1 MISAERKNQSEKY
14 QRTLTHDRVTY
25 NDQMSA
31 LLMLKRI
38 LKLNT
43 RTGVRSSVSPVCR
56 LLSDEDM
63 VNERRNSAPQ
73 AWDSP
78 SMLRQNACSLTPE
91 DSPLPA
97 VRLFARPVSDH
108 DYSFGSFPRALRK
121 RTTAD
126 PPSLAPRPNSMC
138 EGLRRQ
144 NPNQVVLKM
153 IEEAERDLAGGQS
166 SDPDLRFSAL
176 AGSLTPSPA
185 KKKVSLAQRRGA
197 RNLSLMIPGGVPGGE
212 PPGAALRDS
221 SVDATLDINPGG
233 CRGVN
238 GLGLALRGV
247 KEKRLKERPRIYPKS
262 AARHLRP
269 TTLPGKAG
277 GIAPEHPQGCV
288 PGPDASTCDN
298 IRSANDDCERA
309 SLWLFAASSII
320 DLLHWLDGLMIS
332 LGAFFFSLLV
342 GLFKVPVRVV
352 SAIISDKPPWIPGT
366 PQTVRKSSYVGG
378 CA

>member
-1 MISAERKNQSEKY
+1 M
-14 QRTLTHDRVTY
+14 
-25 NDQMSA
+25 
-31 LLMLKRI
+31 
-38 LKLNT
+38 
-43 RTGVRSSVSPVCR
+43 VRR
-56 LLSDEDM
+56 H
-63 VNERRNSAPQ
+63 SAPQ
-73 AWDSP
+73 AGDSP
-78 SMLRQNACSLTPE
+78 SMLRQNTCSLTPE
-91 DSPLPA
+91 DSPPPA
-97 VRLFARPVSDH
+97 MRLFGRAVSDH
-108 DYSFGSFPRALRK
+108 DYSFGCASQRQRTSVDGLFRK
-121 RTTAD
+121 ST
-126 PPSLAPRPNSMC
+126 PPSLAPRPNTMC
-138 EGLRRQ
+138 KGLRRQ
-144 NPNQVVLKM
+144 NPNQVVLRM

-352 SAIISDKPPWIPGT
+352 SAIISDKPPWIPDT
-366 PQTVRKSSYVGG
+366 PQTVRESSSVLLIHAFVVVSMNVWVAAHDE
-378 CA
+378 CNVACEDMSSEKVLTLVASFLPSSTSNAAALNP

>member
-1 MISAERKNQSEKY
+1 
-14 QRTLTHDRVTY
+14 
-25 NDQMSA
+25 
-31 LLMLKRI
+31 
-38 LKLNT
+38 
-43 RTGVRSSVSPVCR
+43 
-56 LLSDEDM
+56 
-63 VNERRNSAPQ
+63 
-73 AWDSP
+73 
-78 SMLRQNACSLTPE
+78 MLRQNACSLTPE

-126 PPSLAPRPNSMC
+126 GLFRKSTPPSLAPR
-138 EGLRRQ
+138 
-144 NPNQVVLKM
+144 
-153 IEEAERDLAGGQS
+153 EEAERDLAGGQS
-166 SDPDLRFSAL
+166 SEPDLHFSAL
-176 AGSLTPSPA
+176 AGPFTPSPA
-185 KKKVSLAQRRGA
+185 KQNVSLAQRRGA
-197 RNLSLMIPGGVPGGE
+197 RKLSLMIPGGVPGDE
-212 PPGAALRDS
+212 PPGAALRGS
-221 SVDATLDINPGG
+221 SGDATLDINPGG

-238 GLGLALRGV
+238 GLGLALRGG

>member
-1 MISAERKNQSEKY
+1 M
-14 QRTLTHDRVTY
+14 
-25 NDQMSA
+25 
-31 LLMLKRI
+31 
-38 LKLNT
+38 
-43 RTGVRSSVSPVCR
+43 RSSVSPVCR

-108 DYSFGSFPRALRK
+108 DYSFGSFPRTLRK

-126 PPSLAPRPNSMC
+126 
-138 EGLRRQ
+138 G
-144 NPNQVVLKM
+144 VVLKM

-197 RNLSLMIPGGVPGGE
+197 RILSLMIPGGVPGGE

-238 GLGLALRGV
+238 GLGLALRGG

-309 SLWLFAASSII
+309 SLWFLAASSII